1 MERCPCCNA
10 RLRERTVCS
19 RCKSDLSQLIN
30 SEKTAQYRLSQA
42 IQFHLQ
48 GNIGHCIA
56 AIGISLG
63 LKKIRLVVIFRE
75 FLIQQQC
82 QEVLDLLAE
91 KQLIFAKKKLYT
103 ARKLIPYSMQLQHL
117 NSFCD
122 YLLAQSQDHTDLLP
136 HSVPE
141 ALADMFHYPM

>member
-30 SEKTAQYRLSQA
+30 SETMAQYWLFRA
-42 IQFHLQ
+42 IHYCLEGDIKQ
-48 GNIGHCIA
+48 GIA
-56 AIGISLG
+56 AIDVSLG
-63 LKKIRLVVIFRE
+63 LKRIRLAVIFRE

-82 QEVLDLLAE
+82 REVLDLLAE
-91 KQLIFAKKKLYT
+91 KRLVLAKKKLYT
-103 ARKLIPYSMQLQHL
+103 ARNLLPHSLQLQHL

-122 YLLAQSQDHTDLLP
+122 YLLAQSQDHSDLLP

>member
-19 RCKSDLSQLIN
+19 RCKSDLSQLIS
-30 SEKTAQYRLSQA
+30 SEKMAEYWLFQA
-42 IQFHLQ
+42 INYCLE
-48 GNIGHCIA
+48 GNIGYSITA
-56 AIGISLG
+56 TGLSLG
-63 LKKIRLVVIFRE
+63 LKKLRLTLTFRE

-82 QEVLDLLAE
+82 QEVLSLLAE

-103 ARKLIPYSMQLQHL
+103 VRKLLPFSMQLQHL

-122 YLLAQSQDHTDLLP
+122 YLLAQSHDHSDLLP
-136 HSVPE
+136 PIV
-141 ALADMFHYPM
+141 